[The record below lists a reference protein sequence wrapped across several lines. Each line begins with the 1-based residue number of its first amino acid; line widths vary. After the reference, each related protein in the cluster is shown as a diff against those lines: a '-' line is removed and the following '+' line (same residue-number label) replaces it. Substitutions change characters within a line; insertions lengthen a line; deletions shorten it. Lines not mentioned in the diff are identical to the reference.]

1 MNTFSQ
7 LFAQK
12 PGSLAAQDFF
22 NRRIF
27 LRNGA
32 AALSTA
38 ALAGLLPRGA
48 QASSPSSKG
57 SFPNFAPKAKRVI
70 YLFQVEFFFHLPRK
84 HAPIEVPAW
93 ARIEFLEVDVSS
105 ERGISGRIV
114 QLQTLV

>member
-7 LFAQK
+7 LLAQK
-12 PGSLAAQDFF
+12 PGNLASQDFL

-32 AALSTA
+32 AALSAA

-48 QASSPSSKG
+48 QASPLSSIG

-70 YLFQVEFFFHLPRK
+70 YLFSVWWTFPDGF
-84 HAPIEVPAW
+84 V
-93 ARIEFLEVDVSS
+93 
-105 ERGISGRIV
+105 
-114 QLQTLV
+114 